1 MVYALHPA
9 CVHADASSAYFS
21 LFLSYAAYIPSS
33 HGTVSSAVMTVF
45 VVVGQI
51 TMTGRRDVMTICCG
65 NFSWR
70 PRSALRS
77 HSPPGDNRDLSHT
90 KLLSASP
97 PCLTN
102 WIGWY
107 AVDMLA
113 LFTSSLRVSM
123 TSASFHR
130 TRSWRHL
137 YRPWVRAVLQL
148 ERMCCRL
155 ELWWPQGWQI
165 SSIPYQRCRFWGLG
179 RVSYV
184 ALIRK
189 LNLAW
194 GSFHRS
200 AHVMLL
206 SIMASQVVHF
216 PCWDW
221 LTALTL

>member
-1 MVYALHPA
+1 M
-9 CVHADASSAYFS
+9 HADASSAYFS
-21 LFLSYAAYIPSS
+21 LFLSNAAHLPMAQLVRPWWQSS
-33 HGTVSSAVMTVF
+33 WWWARLQWQVEEMLWQSAVGT
-45 VVVGQI
+45 
-51 TMTGRRDVMTICCG
+51 
-65 NFSWR
+65 
-70 PRSALRS
+70 SAGDQDWLSDPTRL
-77 HSPPGDNRDLSHT
+77 PPGDNRNLSHT

-97 PCLTN
+97 SCLTN
-102 WIGWY
+102 WISWY

-123 TSASFHR
+123 TFTSFHR

-137 YRPWVRAVLQL
+137 YRPWARAVLQP

-165 SSIPYQRCRFWGLG
+165 SSIPYQWCRFWGLG

-200 AHVMLL
+200 AHVMFL
-206 SIMASQVVHF
+206 SITASQVVHF
-216 PCWDW
+216 PRWDW